1 MSPTAFGLS
10 LQTTRPNEKQVAAM
24 ISARPQ
30 MSKEKLIKL
39 KQYIES
45 NSHISIEYA
54 KGIDL
59 YLSKLPKTEKKETPK
74 LRPTTKWE
82 SAVTESD
89 FDLMVANKLHQ
100 LKHSAT
106 TRNKEFNLTFADVK
120 KLVKRKTCHYTGLK
134 FDPSLNDYQLTIDR
148 VDSNIGYVR
157 GNVVACLNAVN
168 AAKEHMLEREGA
180 FFKGN
185 PKLLLKMISK
195 I

>member
-1 MSPTAFGLS
+1 MSPTAFGVF
-10 LQTTRPNEKQVAAM
+10 LQTNKPNEKQVATM
-24 ISARPQ
+24 ITASPR

-45 NSHISIEYA
+45 SSHISKEYV
-54 KGIDL
+54 KTIDS
-59 YLSKLPKTEKKETPK
+59 YLADMPETEKKETIK

-100 LKHSAT
+100 LKNSANI
-106 TRNKEFNLTFADVK
+106 RNKEFNLTFADVK
-120 KLVKRKTCHYTGLK
+120 RLVKRKTCYYTGLK
-134 FDPSLNDYQLTIDR
+134 FDQSLNDYQLTIDR
-148 VDSNIGYVR
+148 IDSNIGYVR

-185 PKLLLKMISK
+185 SKLLMKMLSK

>member
-10 LQTTRPNEKQVAAM
+10 LQVNKPNEKQVAAM
-24 ISARPQ
+24 LNTKSR

-39 KQYIES
+39 KEYIEG
-45 NSHISIEYA
+45 NNHISIEYS
-54 KGIDL
+54 KVIDS
-59 YLSKLPKTEKKETPK
+59 YLAKLPKTEKKETLK

-100 LKHSAT
+100 LKNSANI
-106 TRNKEFNLTFADVK
+106 RNKEFNLTFADVK
-120 KLVKRKTCHYTGLK
+120 RLVKRKTCYYTGLK
-134 FDPSLNDYQLTIDR
+134 FDQSLNDYQLTIDR
-148 VDSNIGYVR
+148 IDSNIGYVR

-168 AAKEHMLEREGA
+168 AAKEHMLERDGA

-185 PKLLLKMISK
+185 SKLLMKMLSK